1 MRRVGGFLTCNDW
14 NVENIWQLTCV
25 KPIPDR
31 YDFYCMPF
39 VFRHIVRSPCYQQ
52 QVFTFQFLCRLQG
65 FQFPLTGLGVRDI
78 IRPLFEES
86 SNDLANTN
94 PLFVVIGK
102 RYFSFSMFIVLHKKV
117 SGCANTSCRFDFS
130 QERSLCLSYVYVQW

>member
-52 QVFTFQFLCRLQG
+52 QVFTFQFLCCLQG

-102 RYFSFSMFIVLHKKV
+102 RYFSFSMFIVLHKKY
-117 SGCANTSCRFDFS
+117 AFFM
-130 QERSLCLSYVYVQW
+130 

>member
-1 MRRVGGFLTCNDW
+1 MNKNRVFNLSTILCPTLSVNQNKFDMD
-14 NVENIWQLTCV
+14 EKMLSLEQE
-25 KPIPDR
+25 
-31 YDFYCMPF
+31 
-39 VFRHIVRSPCYQQ
+39 CYQQ
-52 QVFTFQFLCRLQG
+52 QVFTFQFLCRLQD

-102 RYFSFSMFIVLHKKV
+102 RYFSFSMFIVLHKKY
-117 SGCANTSCRFDFS
+117 AFFM
-130 QERSLCLSYVYVQW
+130 

>member
-52 QVFTFQFLCRLQG
+52 QVSHFN
-65 FQFPLTGLGVRDI
+65 
-78 IRPLFEES
+78 S
-86 SNDLANTN
+86 SAAS
-94 PLFVVIGK
+94 K
-102 RYFSFSMFIVLHKKV
+102 AFSFRSRVLAFEISYDLCSRKV
-117 SGCANTSCRFDFS
+117 RMTSQIQIRY
-130 QERSLCLSYVYVQW
+130 L

>member
-1 MRRVGGFLTCNDW
+1 MWRVGGFLTCNDW

-52 QVFTFQFLCRLQG
+52 QGFTLQFSCRLLQG
-65 FQFPLTGLGVRDI
+65 FQFTFTGLGVRDI
-78 IRPLFEES
+78 IRHLYQTRNLVPALEYKINLCVIFC
-86 SNDLANTN
+86 
-94 PLFVVIGK
+94 VVIEQG
-102 RYFSFSMFIVLHKKV
+102 IVACDQYRKM
-117 SGCANTSCRFDFS
+117 
-130 QERSLCLSYVYVQW
+130 Q